1 MSTPPK
7 ALVVTMVGSLRGST
21 SCMGEERAT
30 LGMPAGEDKEEA
42 EVEEG

>member
-1 MSTPPK
+1 
-7 ALVVTMVGSLRGST
+7 
-21 SCMGEERAT
+21 MGEERAT